1 MLYFIFEIQTRFSYH
16 GLITTKSCT
25 EPDFLTTVHYNG
37 KATFQFLL
45 CFPYEGG
52 TRFPYHSFITKTFQN
67 NVRNHKILPLFPYK
81 VTRNCYAR
89 QYLSI
94 TNFPLIPKLALQN
107 MGQRP
112 LASRWVRWSLQCI
125 NNIKIQYDD
134 ILSKQSTLL
143 KFNKLTT
150 LCFDYKTTQTILQK
164 SLIMFVEMVFQC
176 YFYRFTIEI
185 HRGIK

>member
-125 NNIKIQYDD
+125 NNMFVCLTNEPSRILRHKYIGTPAPHNTTYDD
-134 ILSKQSTLL
+134 ECCT
-143 KFNKLTT
+143 
-150 LCFDYKTTQTILQK
+150 
-164 SLIMFVEMVFQC
+164 
-176 YFYRFTIEI
+176 
-185 HRGIK
+185 